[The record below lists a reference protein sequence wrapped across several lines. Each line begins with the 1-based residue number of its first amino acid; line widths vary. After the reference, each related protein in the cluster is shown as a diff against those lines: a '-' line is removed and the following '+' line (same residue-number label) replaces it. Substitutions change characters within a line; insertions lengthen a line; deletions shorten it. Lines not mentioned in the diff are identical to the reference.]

1 MKTCNDLQVLRVT
14 NVFFCGYVHVHVHVP
29 VHTHAVVMTCTFI
42 CVYCHIPPLQ
52 SLQGPALGQSAV
64 VDLMESFGFEGGFEA
79 SPPTD
84 CDTSLFATTAD
95 RFHRN
100 IG

>member
-1 MKTCNDLQVLRVT
+1 MRVT
-14 NVFFCGYVHVHVHVP
+14 NVFFRGYTYMYVH
-29 VHTHAVVMTCTFI
+29 VHTHAVIMTCRSI

-52 SLQGPALGQSAV
+52 SLQGPALDQSAV

-84 CDTSLFATTAD
+84 RDTSLFATTAD